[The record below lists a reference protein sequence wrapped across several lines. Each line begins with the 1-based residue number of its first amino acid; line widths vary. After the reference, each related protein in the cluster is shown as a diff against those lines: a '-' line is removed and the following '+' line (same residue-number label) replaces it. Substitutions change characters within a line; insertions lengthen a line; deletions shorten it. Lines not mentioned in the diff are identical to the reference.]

1 MELRLRNEEFLE
13 KVRAALTRAKEPD
26 EGVCALALKA
36 RADDTAALKE
46 KAKVRQP
53 GGRKKAYDDEAV
65 EKMAAAPESQVLVPQ
80 RATGKV
86 NLAATGAV
94 GMGAAITKEWL
105 AREVQSSCRGPRRGS
120 TRGRYLLP

>member
-1 MELRLRNEEFLE
+1 M
-13 KVRAALTRAKEPD
+13 
-26 EGVCALALKA
+26 KA
-36 RADDTAALKE
+36 REDDMAALKE
-46 KAKVRQP
+46 KAKVRRQP

-105 AREVQSSCRGPRRGS
+105 AREVQSSCRGPRRGG
-120 TRGRYLLP
+120 TRGRYLLPWPWT